1 MASLRFRDHGGLRT
15 PSLVEYKTFGGG
27 GGAGKDSFERNPG
40 RPYCTRT
47 KIPCRKSNS
56 LY

>member
-27 GGAGKDSFERNPG
+27 GAGEDSFERNPG
-40 RPYCTRT
+40 RQYCTKT